1 MNKNIKPMN
10 FKVGFI
16 FLSDDDK
23 FCLGNNTTI
32 KMWYLFVVEIISDFT
47 KENYLFYQS
56 YKKFTKK
63 VI

>member
-1 MNKNIKPMN
+1 MNKKIKPMN

-32 KMWYLFVVEIISDFT
+32 KMWYL
-47 KENYLFYQS
+47 L
-56 YKKFTKK
+56 
-63 VI
+63 